1 MTTYELTYIPNRITS
16 GLKIGGNR
24 YHLFAFYDNY
34 CLYLQ
39 TIGKISPMNNKNS
52 IAKWIQGLQLHFH
65 LTFTME
71 EIRKAFPEMKDASI
85 SRSISREIQKKR
97 IMTPWRGFYVI
108 IPNEYRLKGVVPQYL
123 YIDYL
128 MAYLKKNYYVSLLN
142 AAQRHGA
149 SHQVPMA
156 FYVTIEAPSLRD
168 KKNNKYI
175 THFVV
180 RDIIPS
186 EYVERVGVETGW
198 INYSSPELTAIDII
212 TYRHNI
218 GGLDRAATLLAEL
231 GEKLNFNKLKND
243 FSKVAPLATFQR
255 LGYILEVV
263 LDYKDVANDLYNL
276 VIKTREPKR
285 YVPLKSNADSKGYHV
300 NKKWKIIENF
310 EIEIDDV

>member
-1 MTTYELTYIPNRITS
+1 MGICSLAYYLYRGGG
-16 GLKIGGNR
+16 GLKINR
-24 YHLFAFYDNY
+24 NYYQPFAFYDNY

-39 TIGKISPMNNKNS
+39 SVGNNFDMNRKKS
-52 IAKWIQGLQLHFH
+52 IAKWVLDLQLHFR
-65 LTFTME
+65 LTFTLD
-71 EIRKAFPEMKDASI
+71 EIRASFPEMKDASI
-85 SRSISREIQKKR
+85 SRSIAREIQKKR
-97 IMTPWRGFYVI
+97 IMSPWRGFYVI
-108 IPNEYRLKGVVPQYL
+108 IPNEYRLKGVVPQNL

-128 MAYLKKNYYVSLLN
+128 MAYLKKTYYVSLLN

-168 KKNNKYI
+168 KKNTKYI

-180 RDIIPS
+180 RDKIPS

-198 INYSSPELTAIDII
+198 INYSSPELTAVDII

-218 GGLDRAATLLAEL
+218 GGLDRASTLLAEL
-231 GEKLNFNKLKND
+231 GEKLNFSKLKND
-243 FSKVAPLATFQR
+243 FSKVAPLASFQR
-255 LGYILEVV
+255 LGYILEIV
-263 LDYKDVANDLYNL
+263 LGYKEVADDLYNL
-276 VIKTREPKR
+276 VIKTHEPKR
-285 YVPLKSNADSKGYHV
+285 YVPLKSNATSKGYHI